1 MEGVGTLGEARGMKG
16 DGTGGLVLV
25 MDTSTRYA
33 GAGLW
38 RGDEAVATMSWHSA
52 RNHTRE
58 LMPAIRR
65 LLDMAGAA
73 PADLTGLGV
82 ALGPGGF
89 SAIRV
94 GLSTAKGLAL
104 PLKLALVG
112 VGTLELEA
120 YPYAGTG
127 LPVRPVIDAGRGE
140 VATALFRGPLD
151 AWRKLEDERVRTV
164 DDMVAS
170 VSEPTLLCGEGVPSR
185 CSQLVEA
192 LGDRA
197 VPVDG
202 YTPATRLWSLGAIAR
217 YRLDRGDSDDPDTL
231 QPMYLRRP
239 SIGRPRDPRRIRH

>member
-1 MEGVGTLGEARGMKG
+1 MEGFRPLGKARRVKG
-16 DGTGGLVLV
+16 DGTGGLLLV

-33 GAGLW
+33 GAALW
-38 RGDEAVATMSWHSA
+38 RGDEAVATISWHSA

-58 LMPAIRR
+58 LMPAIRH
-65 LLDMAGAA
+65 LLDMVGSA

-94 GLSTAKGLAL
+94 GISTAMGLAL

-120 YPYAGTG
+120 YVYASTG
-127 LPVRPVIDAGRGE
+127 LPVRPLIDVGRGE
-140 VATALFRGPLD
+140 VATALFKGPRA
-151 AWRKLEDERVRTV
+151 AWRKLEQERVRTT
-164 DDMVAS
+164 DDVVAS
-170 VSEPTLLCGEGVPSR
+170 VSETTLLCGEGVPSR
-185 CSQLVEA
+185 SGQLLDA

-197 VPVDG
+197 VLVDG
-202 YTPATRLWSLGAIAR
+202 YTPATRLWSLGAISR
-217 YRLDRGDSDDPDTL
+217 YRLEQGDSDDPDTL

-239 SIGRPRDPRRIRH
+239 SIGAPGKPQRVTK